1 MVVLCSVIFYSCATT
16 VSVNSKRLSQNHKF
30 DGGVTIYELK
40 VDSFYSY
47 GAPAKYSNKIY
58 CKAIN
63 RRFATDDDAAVAL
76 LKGEKKKE
84 FLHLKM
90 MKDSL
95 ERTTV
100 PEYRPADTLHVVNG
114 PRIYIA
120 AGVRRPSEYI
130 LVQREMG
137 RIKESIKTK
146 EQKVIYFNKPNKQY
160 YWLHAGKEVFE
171 KIQRVVFKPG
181 QWYGAYIDCTYG
193 LLADGTCK
201 LYFRFNEKGKVE
213 FHRVDDVNDGPF

>member
-63 RRFATDDDAAVAL
+63 RRFAT
-76 LKGEKKKE
+76 
-84 FLHLKM
+84 
-90 MKDSL
+90 